1 MEGLIFLIAAGLLLG
16 VPLLALIFAIAAIAR
31 VRELKRAVESL
42 RGKVDRLAAMAER
55 EAPPASEAAPAAA
68 PEPAPAA
75 PAASDER
82 PPGEEMPATPQPA
95 PPSEEL
101 AVPPVETPPTPAAEE
116 PAPAAAAA
124 AAATAPARP
133 RRSLE
138 ENLGTRLP
146 MWIGAAALAFAGVFL
161 VHYSIQR
168 DLITP
173 LMRVVLGL
181 GFGVVLLVLG
191 EWFATKRVR
200 IAPSLSAAGIAV
212 IFAAL
217 VAGVT
222 LYQLISTAVGFG
234 LIALTTLAAIAL
246 SLRRGPIVA
255 LVGLA
260 GGFFTPALLA
270 STDPKPAPLFAF
282 FLVIQVA
289 LLFVARARSWW
300 PLVGVAQLAGAVWV
314 VLWLAADTGSL
325 DRLVLGLFVLASVA
339 PFVMFARHAAAS
351 EGRLGR
357 IVTPF
362 RLSLVA
368 SIVGA
373 LLLAALVD
381 RGAYGATEWAFF
393 GVLAA
398 GGLALAAIDA
408 RYLAF
413 PWGTLAASLA
423 LLAMWRD
430 GGIYPEIGFYTTIL
444 IAMGALHAVGGYLAH
459 LVARRKDVL
468 AALAAASVV
477 FHFSIAWA
485 ALDDLVADVP
495 WGAIALGLAIAVTL
509 SAWPRLARRDGER
522 ITENALA
529 ALLVGAV
536 LLICLAVPLELE
548 RAWITVAWALAVAAL
563 AWLRERLRVPALEVL
578 ALLLTGAVVIRLLVN
593 PFVLEYPTGTHPV
606 FSWLLYG
613 YGISAL
619 ALALAAWLFRRQDD
633 TRAATLVELAAVAVG
648 GGLAVFGVRQYFS
661 PGALTASLV
670 NFAEMGSYGAVP
682 MLYGTAIALLG
693 WRVARRPLAIA
704 GEVIVTAT
712 LLFTL
717 AIPAFLGNPMWWHLE
732 VGALLGFNALLVAYG
747 VPALL
752 ALVAASRLAD
762 KARTVATLHACAGLW
777 LLFVLVT
784 AQVRQAFH
792 GARVWEGVL
801 RNAELYGYSIAW
813 VLLGTAILIVGI
825 WKGSTL
831 LRFASLAIMLAAV
844 AKVFLLDFSELQG
857 LYRVF
862 SFLGLGVS
870 LLLLAFLYQRFVFR
884 REES

>member
-16 VPLLALIFAIAAIAR
+16 VPLLALIFGIVAIAR
-31 VRELKRAVESL
+31 VRELTRAVESL
-42 RGKVDRLAAMAER
+42 RGRVDRLAAMAER

-68 PEPAPAA
+68 PESAQPA

-82 PPGEEMPATPQPA
+82 PPGEEMPAASRPA
-95 PPSEEL
+95 PPKEEL

-116 PAPAAAAA
+116 PAPA

-191 EWFATKRVR
+191 EWFAAKRVR

-222 LYQLISTAVGFG
+222 LYQLIGTAVGFG

-314 VLWLAADTGSL
+314 VLWLAADTGSV

-398 GGLALAAIDA
+398 GGLVLAAIDA

-430 GGIYPEIGFYTTIL
+430 GGIAPERIGFYTTIL
-444 IAMGALHAVGGYLAH
+444 VAMGALHTVGGYVAH
-459 LVARRKDVL
+459 LVARRKDVF

-477 FHFSIAWA
+477 LHFSIAWA

-522 ITENALA
+522 TTENALA

-563 AWLRERLRVPALEVL
+563 AWLRERLRVRALEVL
-578 ALLLTGAVVIRLLVN
+578 ALILTGAVVIRLLFN

-648 GGLAVFGVRQYFS
+648 GGLAVLGVRQYFS

-670 NFAEMGSYGAVP
+670 NFAEMGSYGAAP
-682 MLYGTAIALLG
+682 MIYGTAIAVLG

-704 GEVIVTAT
+704 GEVIVTAS

-732 VGALLGFNALLVAYG
+732 VGALLVVNALLVAYG

-762 KARTVATLHACAGLW
+762 KTRTVAALHACAGLW

-792 GARVWEGVL
+792 GARVWEGTL

-825 WKGSTL
+825 WKQSTL